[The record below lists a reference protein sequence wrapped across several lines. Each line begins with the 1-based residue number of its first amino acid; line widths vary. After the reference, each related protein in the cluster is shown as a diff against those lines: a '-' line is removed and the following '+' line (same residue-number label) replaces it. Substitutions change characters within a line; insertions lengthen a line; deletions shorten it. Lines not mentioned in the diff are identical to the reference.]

1 MLKKIAIGL
10 YKLITKLLK
19 YLGITL
25 NELLAEVLRIMIDE
39 LKDLDSMTIA
49 ELRNL
54 AKAQGIS
61 LEGKRVKS
69 EILEVIKT
77 HLELE

>member
-1 MLKKIAIGL
+1 MLKKIAIEL

>member
-1 MLKKIAIGL
+1 MLKKLVIGI
-10 YKLITKLLK
+10 YKLIIKLLK
-19 YLGITL
+19 YLGVTL
-25 NELLAEVLRIMIDE
+25 QELLVEVTKIMVDE
-39 LKDLDSMTIA
+39 LTDLDEMTIS

-54 AKAQGIS
+54 AKTRGIS

>member
-1 MLKKIAIGL
+1 MLKNLIL
-10 YKLITKLLK
+10 SVFKLVIKFLKRLGVTLTELTAELLK
-19 YLGITL
+19 
-25 NELLAEVLRIMIDE
+25 IMVDE
-39 LKDLDSMTIA
+39 LKDLDVMTIA

-69 EILEVIKT
+69 EIIEVIRK
-77 HLELE
+77 HLDVK